1 MKKRSDQKKAT
12 IATVL
17 EMICSLL
24 TLAAALAFLS
34 REIVTAAGDASE
46 VSKMSVDTRELRV
59 LLAFVF
65 FMMALTRL
73 FRARRFRLTGRP
85 KILRIKNLIYAGLYL
100 IGSFLPVFMR
110 YTQGIG
116 IDALINAET
125 RPLFVGDVRQ
135 PLALIFWL
143 SFLIGRIVSVIQNH
157 KPRNLIP
164 NVILSILI
172 ILYAYIAFA
181 ACEMMMAMIVI
192 LLQTMGAI
200 FAVAFGRIHLD
211 TLRKIIRKTYAME
224 IIMVLLLLIC
234 AFSYVFEYTEP
245 AMPSFTDGL
254 WYCFAIVTT
263 IGFGDIT
270 AVSLIGRILSVILG
284 IYGIIVVALITSII
298 VNFYGEVKK
307 EPDDEPDREP
317 GKKNEPETV
326 PDSMLTEGEEP

>member
-24 TLAAALAFLS
+24 TLAPALTFLS
-34 REIVTAAGDASE
+34 RELASAAGDTSE
-46 VSKMSVDTRELRV
+46 LSKIPADTRELRV
-59 LLAFVF
+59 LLCFVF

-73 FRARRFRLTGRP
+73 FRACRFRLTGRP
-85 KILRIKNLIYAGLYL
+85 KILQIKNLIYAGLYL
-100 IGSFLPVFMR
+100 IGSILPVFMR

-116 IDALINAET
+116 LQALMNAET

-135 PLALIFWL
+135 PLSLIYWM
-143 SFLIGRIVSVIQNH
+143 SFLVGRIVSMIQNH

-172 ILYAYIAFA
+172 ILYAYAAFA
-181 ACEMMMAMIVI
+181 ACEMMIAMIVI

-200 FAVAFGRIHLD
+200 FAVAFGRIHLN

-224 IIMVLLLLIC
+224 IFMGLLLLMC
-234 AFSYVFEYTEP
+234 AFSYVFMYTEP
-245 AMPSFTDGL
+245 AMPTFTDGL

-270 AVSLIGRILSVILG
+270 AVTLIGRVLSVILG

-298 VNFYGEVKK
+298 VNFYGETKK
-307 EPDDEPDREP
+307 EPDDEPEEESE
-317 GKKNEPETV
+317 KKDEPETV
-326 PDSMLTEGEEP
+326 PDSILTGGEEP

>member
-234 AFSYVFEYTEP
+234 AFSYVFVYTEP

>member
-224 IIMVLLLLIC
+224 IIMGLLLLIC
-234 AFSYVFEYTEP
+234 AFSYVFVYTEP

-307 EPDDEPDREP
+307 EPDEEP
-317 GKKNEPETV
+317 GEEPGEKNEPETV